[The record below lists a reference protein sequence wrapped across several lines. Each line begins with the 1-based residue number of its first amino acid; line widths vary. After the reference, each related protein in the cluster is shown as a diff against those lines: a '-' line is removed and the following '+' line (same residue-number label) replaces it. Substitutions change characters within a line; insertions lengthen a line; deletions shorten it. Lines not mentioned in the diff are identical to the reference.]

1 MSVVLIAVL
10 VVVSLLGIML
20 AAFQLPGAWLI
31 LGSAV
36 LYDWY
41 YGWQRLGWKWLLI
54 LGAIAAVA
62 EVLEMLVSVSM
73 ARQAGA
79 SRRAAIG
86 SLIGGFAG
94 MILLT
99 VPVPV
104 IGTII
109 GGLIG
114 CFVGALLG
122 ELSLHDNLHTGAKVG
137 IFATIGRVMGMMAKT
152 AAAMVIAGAV
162 ITLAVWK

>member
-1 MSVVLIAVL
+1 MSAIMIAILVL
-10 VVVSLLGIML
+10 VSILGIML
-20 AAFQLPGAWLI
+20 AAFQLPGTWLI
-31 LGSAV
+31 LGGAI

-41 YGWQRLGWKWLLI
+41 YSWGRIGWKWLLV
-54 LGAIAAVA
+54 LGAIAAFA
-62 EVLEMLVSVSM
+62 ELLEMLASVAM
-73 ARQAGA
+73 ARRAGA

-94 MILLT
+94 MIVLS

-152 AAAMVIAGAV
+152 AAAMVIAGAA
-162 ITLAVWK
+162 ISLAVWK